1 MRVDVLRT
9 GGAVT
14 LTATA
19 LLLAT
24 VTSASADTAAAG
36 AGSAY
41 GASATVSLLPGILGS
56 QGLTV
61 DTGKLAPSTTEGPT
75 SASVADVP
83 LQGVVTVKA
92 VTSKAKHSTDT
103 GGVASAASIVD
114 ATIPLLAPLAG
125 TTPKASVISAKCAST
140 SDGITGSSEIAGLD
154 LGRIGKLPVSTQPNA
169 KVGIPGVL
177 QVIVNEQL
185 KHSDGSLTVNALHIK
200 LLGGKVTG
208 ALGSGDIVLASA
220 TCGKATTPAN
230 TTAPTTPAAPAPSG
244 HQVTVVPAGAPQTGD
259 GSLATVVVDRR
270 G

>member
-1 MRVDVLRT
+1 MRSDVLRT

-19 LLLAT
+19 LLFAT
-24 VTSASADTAAAG
+24 VTSASADTAEPG

-41 GASATVSLLPGILGS
+41 GASATVSLLPGILGDK
-56 QGLTV
+56 GPTV
-61 DTGKLAPSTTEGPT
+61 DTGKLAPSNTAGPT
-75 SASVADVP
+75 SASITDVP
-83 LQGVVTVKA
+83 LKGLVTVKA
-92 VTSKAKHSTDT
+92 VTSSAKHSTDT
-103 GGVASAASIVD
+103 GSVTSAASIVN

-125 TTPKASVISAKCAST
+125 STPKARVISAKCAST

-154 LGRIGKLPVSTQPNA
+154 LGRIGKIPVSTPPNE
-169 KVGIPGVL
+169 KLGIPGVL

-185 KHSDGSLTVNALHIK
+185 KHADGSLTVNALHIK
-200 LLGGKVTG
+200 LLGGKATG
-208 ALGSGDIVLASA
+208 ALGSGDLVLASA

-230 TTAPTTPAAPAPSG
+230 TTTPATPAAPG